1 MSFSTRMALA
11 AVLVMASMLTA
22 TSYAQTQEPR
32 VGRLFPSTTSSSDR
46 IYQARQ
52 RAAKASRIATQ
63 IETNAA
69 EVEQVDYSVLSAQ
82 PSVEMVEP
90 GVEFMEHEGVIM
102 EEGPHH
108 HGAMHGDGCGCQS
121 CGTGDCGPSCGS
133 SCGGCGQCETCCMTC
148 IPLCFKLNWDDFSVN
163 AGVEGFKNGLNRG
176 MDGSFGYMYGF
187 NWGMPIGFL
196 PKSGLGFQIGMSGSN
211 ANLYGASF
219 TESSRDQTFFTVG
232 LFRRVDWGWQG
243 GIAFDHLKDQW
254 YYDVEV
260 SQVRGQLSWVFQGCN
275 EVGFQFSASDSE
287 GSGAATIDIPGTDA
301 TNNLTE
307 TVAATNL
314 YTFFWR
320 RRLDD
325 CGRSV
330 RLFGG
335 WTGDSQGIL
344 GADAHVP
351 LTQRL
356 ALDSGFTFLLPD
368 SQQTRTRN
376 EEEAWNIGIN
386 LVWYPFAGSKCGS
399 TSYYRPLMNVANN
412 GDFIL
417 RRQ

>member
-1 MSFSTRMALA
+1 MVFSTRMALA
-11 AVLVMASMLTA
+11 AFLTVASMLTA
-22 TSYAQTQEPR
+22 TSYAQTPER
-32 VGRLFPSTTSSSDR
+32 VGRFPFSPNSDR

-63 IETNAA
+63 IETNAPI
-69 EVEQVDYSVLSAQ
+69 EQVDYSVLDAE
-82 PSVEMVEP
+82 PGVEIVEP
-90 GVEFMEHEGVIM
+90 GVEYM
-102 EEGPHH
+102 EEGPMMVDGTMHP
-108 HGAMHGDGCGCQS
+108 GPMHGGDCGCDS
-121 CGTGDCGPSCGS
+121 CGTGSCGS
-133 SCGGCGQCETCCMTC
+133 TCGNCGQCNECMTC
-148 IPLCFKLNWDDFSVN
+148 IPLCFKLNWSDFSLF
-163 AGVEGFKNGLNRG
+163 AGAQGFKNGLNRG
-176 MDGSFGYMYGF
+176 MDGSFGYLYGF

-219 TESSRDQTFFTVG
+219 TDSTRDQTFFTAGV
-232 LFRRVDWGWQG
+232 FRRVDWGWQG
-243 GIAFDHLKDQW
+243 GIVFDHVKDQW

-260 SQVRGQLSWVFQGCN
+260 SQIRGQLSWVFRGCD
-275 EVGFQFSASDSE
+275 ELGFQFSASDAQGN
-287 GSGAATIDIPGTDA
+287 GSTIIQVPGANQTT
-301 TNNLTE
+301 LQE
-307 TVAATNL
+307 TVGATNL

-325 CGRSV
+325 CGKSM

-344 GADAHVP
+344 GADFHVP
-351 LTQRL
+351 LTNCL

-368 SQQTRTRN
+368 GQDNRTRN
-376 EEEAWNIGIN
+376 DEEAWNVGVN
-386 LVWYPFAGSKCGS
+386 LVWYPFSGSKCGS
-399 TSYYRPLMNVANN
+399 TSYYRPLFNVANN

>member
-1 MSFSTRMALA
+1 MLFSTRMALA
-11 AVLVMASMLTA
+11 AVLVMASMLTTA
-22 TSYAQTQEPR
+22 GYAQTQEPR
-32 VGRLFPSTTSSSDR
+32 VGRLFPTSQDR

-63 IETNAA
+63 IETNT
-69 EVEQVDYSVLSAQ
+69 EVEQVDYSVLDAQ

-90 GVEFMEHEGVIM
+90 GVQYMDEGGMIV
-102 EEGPHH
+102 EEGMHPGHV
-108 HGAMHGDGCGCQS
+108 HGGGCDS
-121 CGTGDCGPSCGS
+121 CGTGDCGPT
-133 SCGGCGQCETCCMTC
+133 CGGCGQCDTCCMTC

-163 AGVEGFKNGLNRG
+163 AGVQGFKNGLNRG
-176 MDGSFGYMYGF
+176 MDGSFGYNYGF

-219 TESSRDQTFFTVG
+219 TESTRDQTFFTVG

-243 GIAFDHLKDQW
+243 GVVFDHLKDQW

-260 SQVRGQLSWVFQGCN
+260 SQVRGQLSWVFPGCN
-275 EVGFQFSASDSE
+275 EIGFQFSASDKE
-287 GSGAATIDIPGTDA
+287 GSGSTTITVPGTADV
-301 TNNLTE
+301 NIDVDE
-307 TVAATNL
+307 TVGATNL

-320 RRLDD
+320 HRLDN
-325 CGRSV
+325 CGKSF

-344 GADAHVP
+344 GADAHLP
-351 LTQRL
+351 LTQCL

-368 SQQTRTRN
+368 AQDDRTRN

-386 LVWYPFAGSKCGS
+386 LVWYPFSGSKCGS
-399 TSYYRPLMNVANN
+399 TSYYRPLFNVANN